1 MATFK
6 EINLQVGARLQM
18 ALQHGPQQQI
28 YYTELIGYSEGEY
41 LIVKIP
47 FENGLSV
54 QIQPDCPIT
63 LRILSGTDVF
73 TLSCKVQTIFRA
85 PFYYMHLSYPKDI
98 ASIALRGAIRAT
110 VNLPVQVN
118 GIAGA
123 GIITDISVTGAA
135 IIADTA
141 LGKLNEEALISFEF
155 PIKQTNRSAHIDTSA
170 TIRSV
175 QPVPSKKEGAPPKI
189 SHGVSFHEIDPTS
202 QVMLLNLVY
211 ESMNRF

>member
-18 ALQHGPQQQI
+18 ALQYGSKQQI

-54 QIQPDCPIT
+54 QMQPDCQIT
-63 LRILSGTDVF
+63 LRILSGVDVF
-73 TLSCKVQTIFRA
+73 TLACRVQTIFRA

-98 ASIALRGAIRAT
+98 TSIALRGAIRAT
-110 VNLPVQVN
+110 VSLPVQVN

-123 GIITDISVTGAA
+123 GIITDISVTGAG
-135 IIADTA
+135 IIADRE
-141 LGKLNEEALISFEF
+141 LGMLNEEVLVSFEF
-155 PIKQTNRSAHIDTSA
+155 PIKQTSQSAHIDTSA